1 MTMKREFTA
10 EDSAHLARLR
20 DLTEEL
26 SQHHRAACD
35 AHAAGNKADLGSA
48 LIRGGRA
55 IRSMQVEHARWAGDA
70 MQADQTATQTVQT
83 SNGTANSD
91 GSENGRGMHP
101 LMTGDIGGFVARVF
115 PRKAK

>member
-1 MTMKREFTA
+1 MERAFNST
-10 EDSAHLARLR
+10 DSAHLARLR
-20 DLTEEL
+20 ELTEEVA
-26 SQHHRAACD
+26 QHHRSACD
-35 AHAAGNKADLGSA
+35 AAESGNKATLSSA
-48 LIRGGRA
+48 LIRCGRA

-83 SNGTANSD
+83 SNGTAKSD